1 MINEISLE
9 TDTEEILFKVL
20 QNIKMNLNFILSVV
34 VAIGIFLK
42 KLDTVKYSLS
52 GVLSYGFG
60 KCMKLYIDQHSHE
73 TEYF

>member
-1 MINEISLE
+1 MSNEISLE
-9 TDTEEILFKVL
+9 TDAEKILFKVL
-20 QNIKMNLNFILSVV
+20 QNIEMNLNFILSVV

-42 KLDTVKYSLS
+42 LDTVKSTLS

-60 KCMKLYIDQHSHE
+60 KCMKLYIDHHSHE